1 VKKFIV
7 GAVVAGTLLIAPGV
21 AGADTST
28 TTTPST
34 TAPATTAPSTT
45 APSTTAPSTTAPA
58 PAATGRREFAAKA
71 KAIAAIDRRL
81 AWLDAL
87 TGHINGAQHLSADHK
102 ATLLDKINADRLGL
116 RSLRAQIVADDDGP
130 TFRQHAQ
137 QIVTDYR
144 VYLLLTPQVHMTI
157 VADAM
162 DNAYE
167 RLSAVADKL
176 AAEGKDVTELRA
188 RIADAKAHADP
199 VPAHVLP
206 LVPHGYPDNKP
217 VLDAA
222 RDDLETARADLK
234 AAVAIARSLS
244 K

>member
-1 VKKFIV
+1 MKKLIA
-7 GAVVAGTLLIAPGV
+7 GAVVAGTLLITPGV
-21 AGADTST
+21 ALAQTTST
-28 TTTPST
+28 
-34 TAPATTAPSTT
+34 
-45 APSTTAPSTTAPA
+45 TTAPSTTAPA
-58 PAATGRREFAAKA
+58 PAVTGRHEFAAKA
-71 KAIAAIDRRL
+71 KAIAAIDKRL
-81 AWLDAL
+81 AWLDVL
-87 TGHINGAQHLSADHK
+87 TGHVNNAKHLTAAHK
-102 ATLLDKINADRLGL
+102 STLLDKISADRLGL
-116 RSLRAQIVADDDGP
+116 RSLRAQIVADDDGS

-167 RLSAVADKL
+167 RLDAVADKL

-188 RIADAKAHADP
+188 KIEDAKAHADP
-199 VPAHVLP
+199 VPGHILP

-217 VLDAA
+217 VLDQA
-222 RDDLETARADLK
+222 RQDLETARADLK

>member
-1 VKKFIV
+1 MKKLIA
-7 GAVVAGTLLIAPGV
+7 GAVVAGTLFLAPGI
-21 AGADTST
+21 ARADT

-34 TAPATTAPSTT
+34 AGPSTAGPSTT
-45 APSTTAPSTTAPA
+45 SP
-58 PAATGRREFAAKA
+58 ATGRHEFAAKT
-71 KAIAAIDRRL
+71 KAIAAIDKRL
-81 AWLDAL
+81 AWLDVLAA
-87 TGHINGAQHLSADHK
+87 HVNGAQHLSADHK
-102 ATLLDKINADRLGL
+102 ATLIDKIDADRRGL

-162 DNAYE
+162 DAAYAK
-167 RLSAVADKL
+167 LDAVADKL
-176 AAEGKDVTELRA
+176 AAQGKDVTELRA
-188 RIADAKAHADP
+188 KLADAKAHADP
-199 VPAHVLP
+199 VPGHVLP

-217 VLDAA
+217 VLDQA
-222 RDDLETARADLK
+222 RTDLKTARADLK
-234 AAVAIARSLS
+234 DAVAIAKSLS